1 MHQGPSIPHCLNI
14 ISFIWWHITTCH
26 DIFKPIRIGN
36 WGNLEPL
43 SLWYGTLSLFL
54 LMSHALRGPHYLCII
69 KVCTQLPGACI
80 DSVTSF
86 SPHVNTAACYS
97 LWVAAH
103 HLQNSLALRE
113 TTWDQ
118 GCFPC
123 LSLDSTENFMQIG
136 YHNLALRI
144 NLALIWFLAS
154 VAMKRL
160 QRGFSILKHMQYR
173 RYVPQKILLQEKHPR
188 CGITRHITVFPN
200 SPNTFYFKNQL
211 F

>member
-144 NLALIWFLAS
+144 NLALLGFLALYS
-154 VAMKRL
+154 DEKVAERNFYSKTHTTDSL
-160 QRGFSILKHMQYR
+160 W
-173 RYVPQKILLQEKHPR
+173 VPPHTQKKINRELCLV
-188 CGITRHITVFPN
+188 TRNAPQVRVR
-200 SPNTFYFKNQL
+200 
-211 F
+211 